1 MNKYHM
7 CLYLPMEQTSIA
19 VSKKSKDKWSKF
31 KNHPNESFEDMINR
45 ILKSLAEDADLLT
58 EKDLLEIEKSL
69 QEIKK
74 GKFITHKELKKKYGL

>member
-1 MNKYHM
+1 MIKYYR
-7 CLYLPMEQTSIA
+7 CLYTHMEQTSIA
-19 VSKKSKDKWSKF
+19 VSKKSKDQWLKF

-45 ILKSLAEDADLLT
+45 ILKSLEEDADLLT
-58 EKDLLEIEKSL
+58 DKDLLEIEKSM

>member
-1 MNKYHM
+1 MY
-7 CLYLPMEQTSIA
+7 LYMPMDQTSIA
-19 VSKKSKDKWSKF
+19 VSKKSKDRWSKF

-45 ILKSLAEDADLLT
+45 ILKSFLEDADLLT
-58 EKDLLEIEKSL
+58 DKDLLEIEKSL

>member
-1 MNKYHM
+1 MY
-7 CLYLPMEQTSIA
+7 LYTPMEQTSIA
-19 VSKKSKDKWSKF
+19 VSKKSKDQWSKF

-45 ILKSLAEDADLLT
+45 ILKSFLEDPDLLT